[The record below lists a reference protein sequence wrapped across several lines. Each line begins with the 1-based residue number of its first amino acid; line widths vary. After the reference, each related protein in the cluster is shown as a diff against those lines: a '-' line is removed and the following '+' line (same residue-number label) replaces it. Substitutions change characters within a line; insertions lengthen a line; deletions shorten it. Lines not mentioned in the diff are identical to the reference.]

1 MKQHAFEIAHTATWE
16 RLDAQ
21 LAALRTRRGARRAEG
36 LSELPDLYRQAC
48 HHFSLAR
55 TRGYSPQL
63 QNRLHELILRAHQ
76 HLYGQPSQAWAR
88 RAVRFFIVGFPAA
101 LRREWRLLLLATL
114 LLYLPAVVV
123 GGLSYVQDDFVY
135 SVLDAGQVA
144 SFEEMYNP
152 ARGALG
158 REREADTDFMMFG
171 HYIQNNI
178 GIGFRTFAGGI
189 LLGLGTVLALLVNG
203 VYFGAVAGHL
213 TRVGYGDPFWA
224 FVATH
229 GALELTAITV
239 TSVAGLKLAQA
250 LLAPGALPRAQALV
264 GQAREAVPLVI
275 GAVFMLLGAAFIE
288 AFWSSSTTVP
298 AATKYVVAAALWLTV
313 VAYFVF
319 MGRGRAA

>member
-1 MKQHAFEIAHTATWE
+1 MKQHAFETAHAATWE
-16 RLDAQ
+16 RLEAL

-36 LSELPDLYRQAC
+36 LATLPELYRQAC
-48 HHFSLAR
+48 HHYSLAR
-55 TRGYSPQL
+55 ARGYSPQL

-76 HLYGQPSQAWAR
+76 HLYGQPSQSWAR
-88 RAVRFFIVGFPAA
+88 RAVRFFVAGFPAA
-101 LRREWRLLLLATL
+101 LRREWRLLLLATV

-123 GGLSYVQDDFVY
+123 GALSYAQDDFVY
-135 SVLDAGQVA
+135 SVLDAGDIARFEDMYRPGNA
-144 SFEEMYNP
+144 S
-152 ARGALG
+152 LG

-189 LLGLGTVLALLVNG
+189 LAGLGTVLALLVNG
-203 VYFGAVAGHL
+203 VFFGAVAGHL
-213 TRVGYGDPFWA
+213 TRVGYGETFWA

-250 LLAPGALPRAQALV
+250 LLAPGALPRPQALV
-264 GQAREAVPLVI
+264 RQAHEAVPLVI
-275 GAVFMLLGAAFIE
+275 GAVFMLLGAAFVE

-298 AATKYVVAAALWLTV
+298 AAVKYAVAAALWATV
-313 VAYFVF
+313 AAYVVF
-319 MGRGRAA
+319 MGRGRAV